1 MPAPSPTPRPP
12 LRRAARAALFL
23 VLLAL
28 LLEGGARWALRSEA
42 FLRRISSPYDEPSWR
57 LRWWHRHQGGDEAP
71 YRFSFDRYHPE
82 RGWTLAANLDGV
94 EVFDGKRLSSNSRGL
109 RGRREYAVPKPAG
122 VYRIALFGDS
132 FTFGEDVSDDETFAE
147 QLESLLPGVEILNF
161 GVHGYGHD
169 QMLLYLR
176 EALPLYRPDVVLLGH
191 VTDDSLRNLTG
202 FRDFAKPRF
211 RLVGGGLRLEGTPVP
226 SPQEMLARRVWHSR
240 LADLAA
246 MAWTRIAWR
255 WGGREEEL
263 DRVTGAILSEI
274 FREARAAGARP
285 AVALLPVWG
294 ELGAAD
300 PAPLPGERFV
310 LSLAER
316 EKVPCLRLRPLF
328 LERARLGAEFEKVG
342 HWGALEHRIAAGGIA
357 DFLRRQ
363 GLVP

>member
-1 MPAPSPTPRPP
+1 MPAPTPASRP
-12 LRRAARAALFL
+12 LARRIVRVALYL
-23 VLLAL
+23 GVLTL
-28 LLEGGARWALRSEA
+28 LLEGGARLALRSEG

-57 LRWWHRHQGGDEAP
+57 LRWLRRHPGGEAP
-71 YRFSFDRYHPE
+71 YRFTFDQYHPV
-82 RGWTLAANLDGV
+82 RGWTLAANLADV

-109 RGRREYAVPKPAG
+109 RGRREFAVPKPAG

-132 FTFGEDVSDDETFAE
+132 FTFGEDVSDEETFGE
-147 QLESLLPGVEILNF
+147 QMGKLLAGVEILNF

-176 EALPLYRPDVVLLGH
+176 EALPIYQPDVVLVGH
-191 VTDDSLRNLTG
+191 VTDDSLRNLTR

-211 RLVGGGLRLEGTPVP
+211 RLRDGALRLEGTPVP
-226 SPQEMLARRVWHSR
+226 SPQQVFAREVWRSRVGDF
-240 LADLAA
+240 LV

-255 WGGREEEL
+255 WGGRAEEL
-263 DRVTGAILSEI
+263 DRLTDAILSEI
-274 FREARAAGARP
+274 FREARAAGAQP

-300 PAPLPGERFV
+300 PAPLPGETFV
-310 LSLAER
+310 LGLAER

-342 HWGALEHRIAAGGIA
+342 HWGPLEHRVAAGGIA
-357 DFLRRQ
+357 DFLRRERF
-363 GLVP
+363 VP